1 MEEDSPMTVYRRML
15 GPVIA
20 LCATLALAS
29 PARAQ
34 AVTTADLQ
42 RLQDAVFDAGRDVA
56 ALRSTDAAL
65 ATRLENDLD
74 TARDDVAYLRGKLR
88 REGSVSR
95 GEYVEVQQR
104 IDDIRAQ
111 ARGTAP
117 ARSTTMSDDPGPVR
131 RPTNCGPMDVCV
143 GQEIDVRVQVPLNSD
158 TANVEDRFEA
168 TTLVSFYNENNELI
182 PAGSLM
188 RGVVSGV
195 DRAGRVD
202 RKGRLSLSFDE
213 LLVRGRSFR
222 IRATVTQA
230 IESAGIKGEAVK
242 LGTGAGVGAIIGGI
256 LGGVKGAI
264 AGVLIGGGGMVAATE
279 GKDVKIPAGTVLRVR
294 FDAPVTID

>member
-1 MEEDSPMTVYRRML
+1 ML
-15 GPVIA
+15 GLAVA
-20 LCATLALAS
+20 ACATLVLAS

-42 RLQDAVFDAGRDVA
+42 RLQDAVFDASREIA
-56 ALRSTDAAL
+56 ALRSSDATL
-65 ATRLENDLD
+65 ATRLEGDLGD
-74 TARDDVAYLRGKLR
+74 ARDDVAYLRGKLR

-95 GEYVEVQQR
+95 SEFADVQQR
-104 IDDIRAQ
+104 VDDIRAE
-111 ARGTAP
+111 ARGTSP
-117 ARSTTMSDDPGPVR
+117 ARATGTNDPGPVR
-131 RPTNCGPMDVCV
+131 RPTNCGPSDVCV

-195 DRAGRVD
+195 DRAGRLD

-213 LLVRGRSFR
+213 LIVRGRSYR

-230 IESAGIKGEAVK
+230 IESTGLKGEGTK
-242 LGTGAGVGAIIGGI
+242 IGTGAGVGAIIGGI

-279 GKDVKIPAGTVLRVR
+279 GKDVQIPAGTVLRVR
-294 FDAPVTID
+294 FDSPVTID